1 MAFQKPTG
9 TQDLLP
15 GVVEKWQFVEKKAR
29 ELCRRFNYREIRTPL
44 FEQTELFVR
53 GVGETTDVVE
63 KEMYTFRDKGD
74 RSMTL
79 RPEGTA
85 GVVRSFVENKLYGEP
100 DVTKLYY
107 IGPMFRYERPQA
119 GRQRQF
125 HQFGVEAFGATDPA
139 IDAEVIALGYQFCL
153 DLGLKGVQVELNSV
167 GNPASRAAYRQRL
180 LDFLNPLRDTLC
192 KDCQSRMDRNPL
204 RVLDCKVDQDKF
216 KDAPSIL
223 DSLDEECTVH
233 FQKVRQYLTDMGV
246 EYKLNHRLVRGLDY
260 YTMTAF
266 ELKAEGI
273 GAIDTIGGGGRY
285 NGLVGELGGPDQPG
299 IGFGIGLERI
309 QLILEHQSIG
319 LDAVKPLDVYL
330 VALGEAAN
338 REVTKQLFKLRR
350 AGYSA
355 ERDYLG
361 RKMKAQMKSA
371 DRFHARYTAILGDEE
386 LERGEIALK
395 SMDSGEQRTV
405 RLDDLVNELKPLA

>member
-15 GVVEKWQFVEKKAR
+15 GVVEKWQYVEEKAR
-29 ELCRRFNYREIRTPL
+29 DLCRRFNYREIRTPI
-44 FEQTELFVR
+44 FEQTNLFER
-53 GVGETTDVVE
+53 GVGETTDIVE

-107 IGPMFRYERPQA
+107 TGPMFRYERPQA

-125 HQFGVEAFGATDPA
+125 HQFGVEVFGSVEPA
-139 IDAEVIALGYQFCL
+139 IDAEVIALGYQFCRE
-153 DLGLKGVQVELNSV
+153 LGLQGVSVELNSV
-167 GNPASRAAYRQRL
+167 GNADSRAAYRETL
-180 LDFLNPLRDTLC
+180 LSFLNPMKDTLC
-192 KDCQSRMDRNPL
+192 KDCQSRMERNPL

-216 KDAPSIL
+216 TDAPSIL
-223 DSLDEECTVH
+223 DSLSEEEMSHFKKVQQFLDEMEIPYT
-233 FQKVRQYLTDMGV
+233 
-246 EYKLNHRLVRGLDY
+246 LNHRLVRGLDY

-285 NGLVGELGGPDQPG
+285 NGLVGDIGGPDQPG

-309 QLILEHQSIG
+309 LLILDKQG
-319 LDAVKPLDVYL
+319 VDLQAVKPLDVYF
-330 VALGEAAN
+330 VALGEAAEH
-338 REVTKQLFKLRR
+338 EVTKQIFKLRQ
-350 AGYSA
+350 AGFSA

-371 DRFHARYTAILGDEE
+371 DRLSARYTAILGDDE
-386 LERGEIALK
+386 LERGEITLK
-395 SMDSGEQRTV
+395 SMESGEQQV
-405 RLDDLVNELKPLA
+405 VKLSDLESTLK